1 MNTENSPCG
10 VQERAR
16 FQDGREFVESIVAE
30 EFPAEFTGGVDLAP
44 LDGRVAMT
52 TDSFAASPL
61 FFPGGNLGDLAVN
74 GTVNDLAASGA
85 VPRHLV
91 ARLVVEDGF
100 PVGDLRRVA
109 RSMVTAAMAA
119 GMRITS
125 GGGAIVAT
133 GEVDGCRV
141 DTTGVGTF
149 TGAHGL
155 SASRARPGD
164 AVLVTGP
171 VGDHGI
177 AVLLDRDPQ
186 AIAGDH
192 VSDTAALHGLL
203 HEVLAAAPAVRV
215 LRNATRGGIATAL
228 DEIAR
233 ASGVAV
239 ALEESAVP
247 VRARVRAAAE
257 LLGIDPLRVAC
268 EGRAIAVVDGDE
280 AEVALAAMR
289 AHPLG
294 GRAAIIGRITAA

>member
-1 MNTENSPCG
+1 MNTENPPCG
-10 VQERAR
+10 VEERAPVP
-16 FQDGREFVESIVAE
+16 DGREFVESVVLE
-30 EFPAEFTGGVDLAP
+30 EFPAELTGGVDLAP
-44 LDGRVAMT
+44 LDGRIAMT

-61 FFPGGNLGDLAVN
+61 FFPGGDLGDLAVN

-100 PVGDLRRVA
+100 TIGGLRRVA
-109 RSMVTAAMAA
+109 RSMGAAATGA
-119 GMRITS
+119 GVRITS
-125 GGGAIVAT
+125 GGGAVVAR
-133 GEVDGCRV
+133 GEVDGCRI

-149 TGAHGL
+149 TGARRLG
-155 SASRARPGD
+155 ASRARPGD

-177 AVLLDRDPQ
+177 AVLLRQDSQ
-186 AIAGDH
+186 VAGH

-203 HEVLAAAPAVRV
+203 HEVLAAAPGVRV
-215 LRNATRGGIATAL
+215 LRNATRGGIAAVL
-228 DEIAR
+228 DEISR

-239 ALEESAVP
+239 ALDEDAVP

-257 LLGIDPLRVAC
+257 LLDIDPLRVAC
-268 EGRAIAVVDGDE
+268 EGRAVAVVDAAQAD
-280 AEVALAAMR
+280 VALAAMR

-294 GRAAIIGRITAA
+294 ERAAIIGRIEVG

>member
-10 VQERAR
+10 VEERAPVR
-16 FQDGREFVESIVAE
+16 NGWEFVESVVSE
-30 EFPAEFTGGVDLAP
+30 EFPADRTGGVDLAP
-44 LDGRVAMT
+44 LDGRIAMT

-61 FFPGGNLGDLAVN
+61 FFPGGDLGDLAVN

-100 PVGDLRRVA
+100 PLRDLRRVT
-109 RSMVTAAMAA
+109 RSMVTAATSA

-125 GGGAIVAT
+125 GGGAVVAR
-133 GEVDGCRV
+133 GEVDGCRI

-149 TGAHGL
+149 TGARGL
-155 SASRARPGD
+155 GASRARPGD

-177 AVLLDRDPQ
+177 AVLLRQDSRV
-186 AIAGDH
+186 GDH
-192 VSDTAALHGLL
+192 VSDTAALHGLF
-203 HEVLAAAPAVRV
+203 HEVLAAAPAVRT
-215 LRNATRGGIATAL
+215 LRTATRGGIGAAL
-228 DEIAR
+228 DEISR

-239 ALEESAVP
+239 VVDGDAVP

-257 LLGIDPLRVAC
+257 LLGVDPLHVAC
-268 EGRAIAVVDGDE
+268 EGRAVAVVDAAQAD
-280 AEVALAAMR
+280 AALAAMR

-294 GRAAIIGRITAA
+294 ERAAIIGRIEVA

>member
-10 VQERAR
+10 VEERAP
-16 FQDGREFVESIVAE
+16 GGWEFVESIVSE
-30 EFPAEFTGGVDLAP
+30 EFPAALTGGVDLAP

-91 ARLVVEDGF
+91 ARLVVEAGF

-109 RSMVTAAMAA
+109 RSMGAAAA
-119 GMRITS
+119 GAGVRITS
-125 GGGAIVAT
+125 GGGAVVAR
-133 GEVDGCRV
+133 GEVDGCRI

-149 TGAHGL
+149 TGARGL
-155 SASRARPGD
+155 GASRARPGD

-177 AVLLDRDPQ
+177 AVLLHQDSRV
-186 AIAGDH
+186 AEH

-215 LRNATRGGIATAL
+215 LRNATRGGIAAVL

-233 ASGVAV
+233 ASGMAV

-257 LLGIDPLRVAC
+257 LLGIDPLHVAC
-268 EGRAIAVVDGDE
+268 EGRAVAVVGGDE
-280 AEVALAAMR
+280 AETALAAMR

-294 GRAAIIGRITAA
+294 GRAAIIGRIIAA